1 MTSPPSLP
9 ESLLFTHEAMH
20 TTFSL
25 RLCGMDEKSAAGVA
39 RECYERLDLL
49 ENRLSRFAEGGDIM
63 RINHMAAGDT
73 LYVSEDCHQCLLLA
87 LEAYSLTDGLFDIT
101 LGARIQHQ
109 KTRSDGPPP
118 PLTGRL
124 IVHPDIAAITCVEP
138 GREIDLGG
146 IGKGFA
152 LDQLKL
158 LLLDWEVPGAM
169 LAAGA
174 SSLLA
179 FGPDEWPVDLA
190 DDAAS
195 LRISLWDES
204 LSASGIVIQGC
215 HIIHP
220 AGPDAMP
227 PHPPTRVWV
236 TAATAA
242 LAEIWSTTLM
252 LINPEEI
259 PAFIDGNSGI
269 TSVHAACG
277 GEVRKVFPI

>member
-1 MTSPPSLP
+1 MTPSVTLP
-9 ESLLFTHEAMH
+9 ESLLFTHEAMN

-25 RLCGMDEKSAAGVA
+25 RLCGMDEKTAAGVA

-49 ENRLSRFAEGGDIM
+49 ENRLSRFAEGGDVM
-63 RINHMAAGDT
+63 RINHLAAGDT
-73 LYVSEDCHQCLLLA
+73 LYVSEDCHLCLLLA
-87 LEAYSLTDGLFDIT
+87 LDAYSLTDGLFDIT
-101 LGARIQHQ
+101 LGARIAHQ
-109 KTRSDGPPP
+109 KARADCPLP
-118 PLTGRL
+118 PLTGRF
-124 IVHPDIAAITCVEP
+124 IIHPDIAAITCVEP

-158 LLLDWEVPGAM
+158 LLLDWEVPGAL

-179 FGPDEWPVDLA
+179 FGPDEWPVDLT

-195 LRISLWDES
+195 LRIGLRDEA
-204 LSASGIVIQGC
+204 LSASGTVIQGS
-215 HIIHP
+215 HIVHP

-227 PHPPTRVWV
+227 SHPPTRVWV
-236 TAATAA
+236 TATTAA
-242 LAEIWSTTLM
+242 LAEIWSTTFM

-259 PAFIDGNSGI
+259 PAFIAGSSGI
-269 TSVHAACG
+269 TSVHAASG
-277 GEVRKVFPI
+277 GEVRRVFPI